1 MSDNNKP
8 KIAILRWEKGMV
20 PKGLIQLEALPG
32 NSTNPNTYPFP
43 VRFVEVPGACAE
55 TVITH
60 PDEKVLQSMTQI
72 YKTLEKDGIKL
83 IATSCGFNAVFQQ
96 RVAANISIPFFSS
109 SLLLASTI
117 QAAIGKNNTLAVI
130 TANKGSLSE
139 KHMRECGITEEINVE
154 CFGLEE
160 AKEWKRIFDEPN
172 RKCDMDVVESEIIDT
187 AINAV
192 TGNDKIK
199 AILLECTDL
208 PPFAHKISK
217 ATGLMVFDFTTMICF
232 TANSLGEI
240 NMYEPS
246 I

>member
-72 YKTLEKDGIKL
+72 CKTLEKDGIKL

-96 RVAANISIPFFSS
+96 RGSCKYKHTFLFLIAASCFD
-109 SLLLASTI
+109 
-117 QAAIGKNNTLAVI
+117 NT
-130 TANKGSLSE
+130 G
-139 KHMRECGITEEINVE
+139 CY
-154 CFGLEE
+154 
-160 AKEWKRIFDEPN
+160 
-172 RKCDMDVVESEIIDT
+172 RK
-187 AINAV
+187 
-192 TGNDKIK
+192 K
-199 AILLECTDL
+199 
-208 PPFAHKISK
+208 
-217 ATGLMVFDFTTMICF
+217 
-232 TANSLGEI
+232 
-240 NMYEPS
+240 
-246 I
+246 